1 MSGKVQVQQH
11 QTLKF
16 KDMNIF
22 QKQFIAYILL
32 LSTTYLNAQTEIV
45 NQFVQQPNLVSASIG
60 FLVKELESGKVIAD
74 YQSGICRNP
83 ASVTKLITT
92 ASAFEMLSDTF
103 RFKTYLGYDGSITDS
118 VLHGDLYI
126 IGGGDPTL
134 ESKHNPLP
142 NNFYINAIESI
153 QKKGIKEVKGKII
166 GDATLFAED
175 GAPFLWLVED
185 IGSSYSPTPSALTA
199 HDNLLQFSLI
209 SDSSGINLTSL
220 KPFTAIF
227 QPNIE
232 MSQTGKEIGW
242 RVTKTDFSW
251 QPSIRG
257 NLPIGTKRVIKT
269 EIPEPS
275 IFLTDS
281 LQRLMNLVG
290 ISVDTTVGSS
300 RQSGKKFNGEI
311 IYTQNSAPL
320 HEIAKITNHQSNNL
334 YAENI
339 FLFLSLQNEKCTI
352 GTNGNSHIAIT
363 NYWKG
368 KGIDTKFLF
377 QVDGSGMSMKNGISP
392 KHIVDI
398 LEYMKNKSSYS
409 KVFIESIPVAGK
421 KGTVANFM
429 KNTPLSGRAHVKSGS
444 MERVQNY
451 AGYIQ
456 HKEKWY
462 AFCIMVSNF
471 GGQRATVIKQISTL
485 LNDIMNSL

>member
-1 MSGKVQVQQH
+1 
-11 QTLKF
+11 
-16 KDMNIF
+16 MNIF

-275 IFLTDS
+275 IFLADS

-311 IYTQNSAPL
+311 IYTGTKQDLINS
-320 HEIAKITNHQSNNL
+320 
-334 YAENI
+334 Y
-339 FLFLSLQNEKCTI
+339 LFIKDKTMNKDLLNEYISYKEFDGHIEGLISVDKKDLFTQKGIELQEPDLEQIMVYVERSKDQNE
-352 GTNGNSHIAIT
+352 SF
-363 NYWKG
+363 
-368 KGIDTKFLF
+368 DL
-377 QVDGSGMSMKNGISP
+377 
-392 KHIVDI
+392 
-398 LEYMKNKSSYS
+398 
-409 KVFIESIPVAGK
+409 
-421 KGTVANFM
+421 
-429 KNTPLSGRAHVKSGS
+429 
-444 MERVQNY
+444 
-451 AGYIQ
+451 
-456 HKEKWY
+456 
-462 AFCIMVSNF
+462 
-471 GGQRATVIKQISTL
+471 
-485 LNDIMNSL
+485 

>member
-1 MSGKVQVQQH
+1 M
-11 QTLKF
+11 
-16 KDMNIF
+16 
-22 QKQFIAYILL
+22 
-32 LSTTYLNAQTEIV
+32 
-45 NQFVQQPNLVSASIG
+45 
-60 FLVKELESGKVIAD
+60 
-74 YQSGICRNP
+74 
-83 ASVTKLITT
+83 
-92 ASAFEMLSDTF
+92 
-103 RFKTYLGYDGSITDS
+103 
-118 VLHGDLYI
+118 
-126 IGGGDPTL
+126 
-134 ESKHNPLP
+134 
-142 NNFYINAIESI
+142 
-153 QKKGIKEVKGKII
+153 
-166 GDATLFAED
+166 
-175 GAPFLWLVED
+175 
-185 IGSSYSPTPSALTA
+185 
-199 HDNLLQFSLI
+199 
-209 SDSSGINLTSL
+209 
-220 KPFTAIF
+220 
-227 QPNIE
+227 
-232 MSQTGKEIGW
+232 
-242 RVTKTDFSW
+242 
-251 QPSIRG
+251 
-257 NLPIGTKRVIKT
+257 
-269 EIPEPS
+269 
-275 IFLTDS
+275 
-281 LQRLMNLVG
+281 
-290 ISVDTTVGSS
+290 
-300 RQSGKKFNGEI
+300 
-311 IYTQNSAPL
+311 

-352 GTNGNSHIAIT
+352 GSNGNSHIAIT